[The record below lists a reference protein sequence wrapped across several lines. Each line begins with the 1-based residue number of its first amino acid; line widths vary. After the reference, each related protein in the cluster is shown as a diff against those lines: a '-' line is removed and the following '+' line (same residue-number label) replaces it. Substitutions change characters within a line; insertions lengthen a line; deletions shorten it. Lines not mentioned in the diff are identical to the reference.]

1 MVVALLS
8 GVHTLLPTSA
18 GALKTAVVSP
28 CSTTTMRAPGSMLT
42 VSQPGWPNGLKAV
55 GLPAQR
61 KPAVV
66 VWAMWA
72 SHELRPFQ
80 DIRRQPDLVKKKVR
94 LERFPV
100 SVCREGR
107 RWVISQPC
115 SWEVSSSDKTFL

>member
-1 MVVALLS
+1 MVVALPS
-8 GVHTLLPTSA
+8 GVHTFLPTSA

-28 CSTTTMRAPGSMLT
+28 CSTTMRAPGSMLT

-61 KPAVV
+61 GPAVV

-80 DIRRQPDLVKKKVR
+80 DIRRQPDLVKKK
-94 LERFPV
+94 
-100 SVCREGR
+100 GK
-107 RWVISQPC
+107 II
-115 SWEVSSSDKTFL
+115 